1 MKLIAHRGYKYK
13 ENTIKAFDATYNDDD
28 FIGIELDVR
37 QTKDKKLVVLHDRFI
52 NRVSNG
58 SGFVKDL
65 TYKELLNY
73 NFGTSKNVSKIP
85 LLKDILKKYDK
96 KLLLVEIKD
105 SNIDVNTLN
114 SLLNKHKNIYVMSFD
129 RKYMYSLLK
138 LNRKYKVGYLNYAVN
153 SNDADYEF
161 DFIAFN
167 KNLITDKVIESF
179 FENKTLLFVWGL
191 FKKNKV
197 LFNLKYVDDL
207 YLIVNDKN
215 ISFQN

>member
-13 ENTIKAFDATYNDDD
+13 ENTMKAFDATYKSDE

-37 QTKDKKLVVLHDRFI
+37 QTKDKKLIVLHDSFI
-52 NRVSNG
+52 NRLSNG

-73 NFGTSKNVSKIP
+73 NFGTSKYESEVP
-85 LLKDILKKYDK
+85 LLKDVLKKYDK
-96 KLLLVEIKD
+96 KLILIEIKD
-105 SNIDVNTLN
+105 SEIDVNVLN
-114 SLLNKHKNIYVMSFD
+114 SLLNKYENIYVMSFD
-129 RKYMYSLLK
+129 RDYMYSLLN
-138 LNRKYKVGYLNYAVN
+138 LNRKYKVGYLNYVIN
-153 SNDADYEF
+153 SKDTDYEF
-161 DFIAFN
+161 DFVAFN
-167 KNLITDKVIESF
+167 KNLITDKVVESF
-179 FENKTLLFVWGL
+179 TKNKTLLFVWGL

>member
-13 ENTIKAFDATYNDDD
+13 ENTMKAFDATYKSDE

-37 QTKDKKLVVLHDRFI
+37 QTKDKKLIVLHDSFI
-52 NRVSNG
+52 NRLSNG

-73 NFGTSKNVSKIP
+73 NFGTSKYESEVP
-85 LLKDILKKYDK
+85 LLKDVLKKYDK
-96 KLLLVEIKD
+96 KLILIEIKD
-105 SNIDVNTLN
+105 SEIDVNVLN
-114 SLLNKHKNIYVMSFD
+114 SLLNKYENIYVMSFD
-129 RKYMYSLLK
+129 RDYMYSLLN
-138 LNRKYKVGYLNYAVN
+138 LNRKYKVGYLNYVIN
-153 SNDADYEF
+153 SKDTDYEF
-161 DFIAFN
+161 DFVAFN
-167 KNLITDKVIESF
+167 KNLITDKVIKSF

-191 FKKNKV
+191 FKNNKV
-197 LFNLKYVDDL
+197 LFNLKYIDDL